1 MMIDTIMI
9 LFFAWGIGLII
20 DIGWIATNKYCDGF
34 ELCNPY
40 RAYKCC
46 KSVNWFGACMISLVF
61 TALCPPA
68 AFIYWFYKLC
78 TWGRR

>member
-1 MMIDTIMI
+1 MINTNIA
-9 LFFAWGIGLII
+9 LFFAWLIGWII
-20 DIGWIATNKYCDGF
+20 DIIWASKKYCDGF

-40 RAYKCC
+40 WAYNYYKN
-46 KSVNWFGACMISLVF
+46 VNWFGACMISLAF
-61 TALCPPA
+61 AALCPPA